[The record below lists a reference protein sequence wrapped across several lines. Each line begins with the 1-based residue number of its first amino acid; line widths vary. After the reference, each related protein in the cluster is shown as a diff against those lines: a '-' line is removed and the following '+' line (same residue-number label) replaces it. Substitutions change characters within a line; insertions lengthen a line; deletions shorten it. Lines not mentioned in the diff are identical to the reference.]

1 MNSLLDS
8 HHNNTGRKA
17 EIVVADSKYGTREN
31 YLACHDLEIKAHF
44 NSLEVTTR
52 GKGRQKGI
60 FPKEDFVYNT
70 DNDTFTCPAGQIL
83 RKRKYHKKRNHHEY
97 KASSKICAK
106 CKLRE
111 KCTRAK
117 DGRSLKRHVRQDE
130 LDFMLK
136 QANSQEAQS
145 NIKSRQYLMERS
157 FARGTRY
164 GFKRARWRRLWRV
177 QIQEY
182 LTATIQNL
190 MVLLRNIKEPAP
202 ALGMIPEK
210 SGNKGAFLTLQELF
224 YYLKRS
230 TMRTIHFLFPY
241 RPVEAKL

>member
-1 MNSLLDS
+1 
-8 HHNNTGRKA
+8 
-17 EIVVADSKYGTREN
+17 
-31 YLACHDLEIKAHF
+31 
-44 NSLEVTTR
+44 
-52 GKGRQKGI
+52 
-60 FPKEDFVYNT
+60 
-70 DNDTFTCPAGQIL
+70 
-83 RKRKYHKKRNHHEY
+83 
-97 KASSKICAK
+97 
-106 CKLRE
+106 
-111 KCTRAK
+111 
-117 DGRSLKRHVRQDE
+117 
-130 LDFMLK
+130 
-136 QANSQEAQS
+136 ANSREAQS
-145 NIKSRQYLMERS
+145 DIKTRQYLMERS

-210 SGNKGAFLTLQELF
+210 SGNKGAFLSLQGLF

-230 TMRTIHFLFPY
+230 TMRAIHFLFPY